1 MPGSLTDWR
10 KRSNEELKSKGRI
23 EREMQWGNKVE
34 GSSVLQNIS
43 LQKGCINLFY
53 LQVGMDKL
61 SLQELNKG
69 IYSQAREQVCL
80 VIAGTKVHLVKAM
93 VFPVVMYGCESWTIK
108 KLSTKELMLLNS
120 GVGEDS

>member
-1 MPGSLTDWR
+1 MDQR
-10 KRSNEELKSKGRI
+10 ERSNEELKSKGRI

-69 IYSQAREQVCL
+69 TLVYSQAEWQGPPDKPL
-80 VIAGTKVHLVKAM
+80 SIITM
-93 VFPVVMYGCESWTIK
+93 TNVMKSK
-108 KLSTKELMLLNS
+108 SK
-120 GVGEDS
+120 